1 MKRLFILLLVVSAV
15 YSVQAQDTL
24 SLLFA
29 GDVMQHMKQIESAH
43 QGNGVYAY
51 DACFSYVKKYIE
63 AADLAVVNLETTLAG
78 SPYSG
83 YPAFCTPDELAVT
96 LQSSGFD
103 LLLTA
108 NNHSCDKGKIGIERT
123 LKVLDSLN
131 FTHTGTFYSKE
142 QRDTTYPLLVEK
154 NNFRIVFL
162 NYTYGTNG
170 IAIPAPTV
178 VNLIDTLQMKADI
191 AKAKSWNPDIII
203 AYVHWGLENKLSP
216 SAEQLSLSNFLFN
229 QGIRLVIGSHPHVL
243 QRMEKREAVRDAS
256 ASKVVVYS
264 LGNFVSNMESANTE
278 IGAMASIRL
287 IKSGEDV
294 VIDECAY
301 RLTWTYKPVVAK
313 ETQFFILPIAD
324 YEEKASFFSTP
335 EIYQRMKNSTAS
347 MRSLFQKENIGFI
360 EYK

>member
-1 MKRLFILLLVVSAV
+1 MKGLFILLLTVSAA

-43 QGNGVYAY
+43 QGNGKYAY
-51 DACFSYVKKYIE
+51 DSCFSYVKKYIE
-63 AADLAVVNLETTLAG
+63 AADLSIANLETTFAG

-83 YPAFCTPDELAVT
+83 YPAFCAPDELASA
-96 LQSSGFD
+96 LQGSGFD
-103 LLLTA
+103 ILLTA
-108 NNHSCDKGKIGIERT
+108 NNHSCDKGKTGIERT

-142 QRDTTYPLLVEK
+142 ERDTIYPLLVEK

-203 AYVHWGLENKLSP
+203 ACLHWGLEYRLSP

-229 QGIRLVIGSHPHVL
+229 QGVRLVIGSHPHVL
-243 QRMEKREAVRDAS
+243 QRMEKRETEQDAS
-256 ASKVVVYS
+256 LSNVVVYS
-264 LGNFVSNMESANTE
+264 LGNLVSNMEAANTE
-278 IGAMASIRL
+278 IGAMASVRL
-287 IKSGEDV
+287 IKSAEDV

-301 RLTWTYKPVVAK
+301 RLTWTYKPVVAGK
-313 ETQFFILPIAD
+313 THYYILPIAD
-324 YEEKASFFSTP
+324 YEENASFFSTP
-335 EIYQRMKNSTAS
+335 EIYRRMKNSTAS